1 MTRSS
6 NRNIRHLLLLGGAF
20 GGLFGCLPVSV
31 EAEDADTWSNPDG
44 EEQLYLIA
52 EALVKSGFPGIRIP
66 VFEVVNGS
74 VLSVW
79 PHSGDTIEGQYFAE
93 LFEKVRSGLPL
104 PEVSKAVAAVNAR
117 YAQSGL
123 ISPASCLS

>member
-20 GGLFGCLPVSV
+20 GGLFGCLPVSI
-31 EAEDADTWSNPDG
+31 EAEDADKWSNPDG

-52 EALVKSGFPGIRIP
+52 EALVKAGFPGIRTP
-66 VFEVVNGS
+66 VFEVVNGTPM
-74 VLSVW
+74 SVW

-93 LFEKVRSGLPL
+93 LFERVRTGVPL
-104 PEVSKAVAAVNAR
+104 PEASKAVAAVNTR
-117 YAQSGL
+117 YALHGVNL
-123 ISPASCLS
+123 PESCL

>member
-31 EAEDADTWSNPDG
+31 EAENADKWSNPDG

-52 EALVKSGFPGIRIP
+52 EALVKARFPGIRTP
-66 VFEVVNGS
+66 VFEVVNGT
-74 VLSVW
+74 LMSVW

-93 LFEKVRSGLPL
+93 LFEKVWSGMPL
-104 PEVSKAVAAVNAR
+104 PEASKAVEDVNAR
-117 YAQSGL
+117 YALRGVDL
-123 ISPASCLS
+123 PESCL

>member
-31 EAEDADTWSNPDG
+31 EAEDADKWSNPDG

-52 EALVKSGFPGIRIP
+52 EALVKSGFPGIRTP
-66 VFEVVNGS
+66 VFEVVNGA

-79 PHSGDTIEGQYFAE
+79 PHAGDTIEGQYFAE
-93 LFEKVRSGLPL
+93 LFAKVRSGLPL
-104 PEVSKAVAAVNAR
+104 PEASKAVAAVNAR
-117 YAQSGL
+117 YALHGVNL
-123 ISPASCLS
+123 PESCL